1 MRVPKL
7 PETNQFYAR
16 RAISL
21 WLRLLLLKVEGK
33 QVQPA
38 SGSVD
43 GVDNNS
49 GRIRVCSGVHVRRDG
64 GDGRVCAVL
73 RIWFDE
79 PDRGNRDGRSF
90 DSLLFKI
97 LSGERDFFKI
107 DNKTEKESV
116 GRGRDIKFF
125 G

>member
-1 MRVPKL
+1 M
-7 PETNQFYAR
+7 
-16 RAISL
+16 
-21 WLRLLLLKVEGK
+21 
-33 QVQPA
+33 QPA

-49 GRIRVCSGVHVRRDG
+49 GRIRVCSGLHVRRDG

-73 RIWFDE
+73 RIQFDE

-97 LSGERDFFKI
+97 LSGERDFPQI
-107 DNKTEKESV
+107 DNKT
-116 GRGRDIKFF
+116 
-125 G
+125 